1 MNSNNILINDF
12 KKIDEGFTEACKVVA
27 CSYSAEGKFVILD
40 NNNEMPLVS
49 KDGNN
54 IIERIRFSDKT
65 KNYGALLAI
74 QGAARTLK
82 KAADATTSTCI
93 LQMNYLKNINR
104 KDFNKTVE
112 KGIRLAVE
120 EVYGEIEKLSRKATR
135 EDLLKIA
142 TTSCNNNQ
150 EMGELIMKAYD
161 FSDIVELSSSENNDK
176 TVLLEQSGM
185 KIDSGISSN
194 FFFNSNKL
202 TYEAEEC
209 AVLCVASWK
218 KDAVVVQYIKNFYQ
232 QYGNKKPLLVITE
245 RENNE
250 LRDTLV
256 EFKKLNLN
264 IAHVGLTAYSEFENV
279 TLLEDIAKITGAS
292 VFDPSNPTETIVLG
306 VVDKVVAR
314 DTNVSLIVSEV
325 SQEVKDLISELE
337 SLEVK
342 DNKIKARLK
351 RLKGRSALIEVGGL
365 TPSSIKEAYD
375 SYEDGIA
382 SVRTTKEQGF
392 ISGGGQTLLYISKKM
407 NTKMPNKEMQRGYDL
422 VKKTIKSPFHQLLIN
437 SNRKQTFFGKNYE
450 KLSSEV
456 YGVSYNAK
464 KDDISNLFEDGIIDS
479 TLAIKTSLESS
490 TDVAITMLSLGAIV
504 HFPKVVE

>member
-1 MNSNNILINDF
+1 MNNSNILINDF
-12 KKIDEGFTEACKVVA
+12 KKIDEGFIEACQVVA
-27 CSYSAEGKFVILD
+27 SSYSAEGKFVICD
-40 NNNEMPLVS
+40 NNNEMPLVT

-74 QGAARTLK
+74 QGASRTLK

-93 LQMNYLKNINR
+93 LQMNYLKNIKR
-104 KDFNKTVE
+104 KNFNKTVE
-112 KGIRLAVE
+112 RGIRLAVE
-120 EVYGEIEKLSRKATR
+120 EVYREIEKLSKKATR
-135 EDLLKIA
+135 KDLLKIA

-150 EMGELIMKAYD
+150 EMGKLIMKAYD
-161 FSDIVELSSSENNDK
+161 FSDIVELTINSNKDK
-176 TVLLEQSGM
+176 TTLLEQSGM
-185 KIDSGISSN
+185 KLDSGLSSN

-202 TYEAEEC
+202 TYEAEDC

-232 QYGNKKPLLVITE
+232 QYGTKKPLLIVTE

-279 TLLEDIAKITGAS
+279 TLLEDIAKVTGAS
-292 VFDPSNPTETIVLG
+292 VFDPSKPTEDIILG
-306 VVDKVVAR
+306 VVDKIVAR
-314 DTNVSLIVSEV
+314 DTTISLIVSEPT
-325 SQEVKDLISELE
+325 EAVKSLINDLENLE
-337 SLEVK
+337 NK
-342 DNKIKARLK
+342 DNKVNARLK
-351 RLKGRSALIEVGGL
+351 RLKGKSAIIEVGGL

-382 SVRTTKEQGF
+382 SVRTTKEKGF
-392 ISGGGQTLLYISKKM
+392 ISGGGQTLLYISKRM
-407 NTKMPNKEMQRGYDL
+407 NTKMDNKELQRGYDL
-422 VKKTIKSPFHQLLIN
+422 VKKTIKSPFYQLLTN
-437 SNRKQTFFGKNYE
+437 SNRKSSWWGKNYE
-450 KLSSEV
+450 KLSSDT
-456 YGVSYNAK
+456 YGISYNAK
-464 KDDISNLFEDGIIDS
+464 TDSISNLFEDGIIDS

-504 HFPKVVE
+504 HFPKTVE